1 MPYLGTKI
9 RASYR
14 SLLRSSVLY
23 ERVEQ
28 AKQMLASC
36 RVCPRHCDVNRQ
48 AGELGTCL
56 VGDKALVAGAGPH
69 FGEEFPIR
77 GWYGSGT
84 IIFAGCNL
92 RCLYCQNA
100 EISHQPNGQE
110 LESKELADLMLDLQE
125 QGCHN
130 VNLVSPSHQ
139 VPQILEGLLIAA
151 QRGLRLPLV
160 YNTSAYDDLDML
172 QLLDG
177 VVDIYMPDLKY
188 ADTVIGRRLSK
199 VPDYPV
205 VAQAAI
211 KEMHR
216 QVGDLVL
223 DDEGL
228 AVRGLLVRHLVLP
241 GNLAG
246 TAEVVKFLAN
256 EISRDTYV
264 HVMDQYHPA
273 AKAFA
278 HPVLCRPVQVDEVER
293 AVRLAREAGLWRL
306 HEE

>member
-9 RASYR
+9 QAGYR
-14 SLLRSSVLY
+14 SLLRSGILY
-23 ERVEQ
+23 ERVAL

-36 RVCPRHCDVNRQ
+36 RVCPRHCAVNRL

-56 VGDKALVAGAGPH
+56 VGGKALVASAGPH

-84 IIFAGCNL
+84 VFFAGCNL
-92 RCLYCQNA
+92 RCFYCQNA

-110 LESKELADLMLDLQE
+110 LESEELADLMLSLQE

-139 VPQILEGLLIAA
+139 VPQILEGLLMAA

-172 QLLDG
+172 RLLDG
-177 VVDIYMPDLKY
+177 IVDIYMPDMKY
-188 ADTVIGRRLSK
+188 ADSVVGRRLSK
-199 VPDYPV
+199 VPDYPA

-228 AVRGLLVRHLVLP
+228 AIRGLLVRHLVLP

-246 TAEVVKFLAN
+246 TAEVMKFLAD

-278 HPVLCRPVQVDEVER
+278 HSVLCRPVHVDEVDH
-293 AVRLAREAGLWRL
+293 ASRLAREAGLWRL